1 MQGEIQIF
9 SNSEFGEIRT
19 VVIDGEPWFIAKD
32 ISERLGY
39 AQTAN
44 MLKIVEPEDKMKKPS
59 SELDDTFSK
68 FASEISLI
76 NESGL
81 YDAIFG
87 SKLKNAK
94 KFKRWVTTEVLP
106 SIRKTGGYQM
116 PVTNDEKIVVL
127 AQGHV
132 ELRQEVNT
140 IKADIEELK
149 NDMPILPIEADRITT
164 AVKRKGVSVLGGKE
178 SNAYKNK
185 CLRQKV
191 YNSIYAHVKYN
202 FGVKSYKSI
211 KRSDVDKAIEII
223 EAYQPPFFLQQ
234 MIENENAQQRLE
246 M

>member
-1 MQGEIQIF
+1 MNEIQIF
-9 SNSEFGEIRT
+9 NSEMFGDVRVIM
-19 VVIDGEPWFIAKD
+19 IDGKPYFCGSDVAKALGYKRPND
-32 ISERLGY
+32 AISQHCRATVKHGTPISGKIQEINYISEGDMYRLITNSHLES
-39 AQTAN
+39 AE
-44 MLKIVEPEDKMKKPS
+44 KFESWVF
-59 SELDDTFSK
+59 DD
-68 FASEISLI
+68 I
-76 NESGL
+76 
-81 YDAIFG
+81 
-87 SKLKNAK
+87 
-94 KFKRWVTTEVLP
+94 LP
-106 SIRKTGGYQM
+106 TIRQTGGYQM

-149 NDMPILPIEADRITT
+149 NDMPILPIEADKITT

-178 SNAYKNK
+178 SNAYNNK

-211 KRSDVDKAIEII
+211 KRSEVDKAIEII
-223 EAYQPPFFLQQ
+223 EAYQPPFFLEQ

>member
-223 EAYQPPFFLQQ
+223 EAYQPPFFLEQ
-234 MIENENAQQRLE
+234 MIESENAQMRLE

>member
-132 ELRQEVNT
+132 ELKQEVNT

-223 EAYQPPFFLQQ
+223 EAYQPPFFLEQ
-234 MIENENAQQRLE
+234 MIESENAQMRLE

>member
-1 MQGEIQIF
+1 MNEIQIF
-9 SNSEFGEIRT
+9 NSEMFGDVRVIM
-19 VVIDGEPWFIAKD
+19 IDGKPYFCGSDVAKA
-32 ISERLGY
+32 LGY
-39 AQTAN
+39 ANSRKALADHCKGVT
-44 MLKIVEPEDKMKKPS
+44 KRDTPTS
-59 SELDDTFSK
+59 SGIQSMSYISEGDMYRLITSSHLESAEKFESWVFDD
-68 FASEISLI
+68 I
-76 NESGL
+76 
-81 YDAIFG
+81 
-87 SKLKNAK
+87 
-94 KFKRWVTTEVLP
+94 LP
-106 SIRKTGGYQM
+106 TIRKTGGYQM

-149 NDMPILPIEADRITT
+149 NDMPILPIEADKITT
-164 AVKRKGVSVLGGKE
+164 AVKHKGVSVLGGKE
-178 SNAYKNK
+178 SNAYNNK

>member
-1 MQGEIQIF
+1 MNEIQIF
-9 SNSEFGEIRT
+9 NSEMFGDVRVIM
-19 VVIDGEPWFIAKD
+19 IDGKPYFCGSDVAKA
-32 ISERLGY
+32 LGY
-39 AQTAN
+39 ANSRKALADHCKGVT
-44 MLKIVEPEDKMKKPS
+44 KRDTPTS
-59 SELDDTFSK
+59 SGIQSMSYISEGDMYRLITSSHLESAEKFESWVFDD
-68 FASEISLI
+68 I
-76 NESGL
+76 
-81 YDAIFG
+81 
-87 SKLKNAK
+87 
-94 KFKRWVTTEVLP
+94 LP
-106 SIRKTGGYQM
+106 TIRQTGGYQM

-149 NDMPILPIEADRITT
+149 NDMPILPIEADKVTT

-178 SNAYKNK
+178 SHAYNNK

-211 KRSDVDKAIEII
+211 KRSEVDKAIEII
-223 EAYQPPFFLQQ
+223 EAYQPPFFLEQ